1 MTGVEEVARQ
11 SQLSFMTEQAYGA
24 VVNEVRRVEGWVFA
38 RLPAPVPAGA
48 VMVGCVLI
56 S

>member
-11 SQLSFMTEQAYGA
+11 SQLNFMTEQAYGA